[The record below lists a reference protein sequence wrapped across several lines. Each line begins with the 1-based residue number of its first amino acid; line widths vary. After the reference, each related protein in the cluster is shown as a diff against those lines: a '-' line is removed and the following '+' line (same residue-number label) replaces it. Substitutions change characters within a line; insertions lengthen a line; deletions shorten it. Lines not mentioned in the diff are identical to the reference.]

1 MKIEIIRSSRKTM
14 VLEVTEE
21 GRVIV
26 RASMG
31 MPQAEVE
38 RFVQKKS
45 QWIERSLEEMQRRK
59 QENRDLEKL
68 SMEEI
73 RRLSDEALKV
83 FPEKTAF
90 FAKKIGVTYGKIT
103 IRNQK
108 SRWGSCSAKGNLNYN
123 CILMLA
129 PEEVQDYVVVHEL
142 CHRKEMNH
150 SERFWNEVEK
160 ILPDYKERRAWLK
173 EHGNALIERM
183 IQ

>member
-1 MKIEIIRSSRKTM
+1 M

-26 RASMG
+26 RAPMRI
-31 MPQAEVE
+31 PQAEIE
-38 RFVQKKS
+38 RFIQKKS

-59 QENRDLEKL
+59 LENCNLEKL

-73 RRLSDEALKV
+73 RLLADKALKV

-90 FAKKIGVTYGKIT
+90 FAKKMGVTYGKIT

-160 ILPDYKERRAWLK
+160 VLPDYKERRAWLK
-173 EHGNALIERM
+173 EHGSALIERM

>member
-14 VLEVTEE
+14 VLEVTGE

-26 RASMG
+26 RAPMG
-31 MPQAEVE
+31 MPQTEIE
-38 RFVQKKS
+38 RFIQKKS
-45 QWIERSLEEMQRRK
+45 QWIERSLEEMKNRK
-59 QENRDLEKL
+59 QEKCNLEKL
-68 SMEEI
+68 SVEEI
-73 RRLSDEALKV
+73 RRLADEALKV

-150 SERFWNEVEK
+150 SARFWNEVEK

-173 EHGNALIERM
+173 EHGNALIGRM
-183 IQ
+183 MP